1 MTSTERLSFS
11 GAGLLNALEISG
23 KTLESAKIVI
33 NGAGASAIACADIYV
48 ALGAD
53 KSNIIMCDSRG
64 VIYKGRMD
72 NMNEWKEEFAS
83 DTPARTLAEALVG
96 ADVLIGLSVA
106 GAISQA
112 IGALAGGQSHRLRH
126 G

>member
-1 MTSTERLSFS
+1 
-11 GAGLLNALEISG
+11 
-23 KTLESAKIVI
+23 
-33 NGAGASAIACADIYV
+33 
-48 ALGAD
+48 
-53 KSNIIMCDSRG
+53 MCDSRG

-112 IGALAGGQSHRLRH
+112 MVRSLGDNPIVFAMAKP
-126 G
+126 